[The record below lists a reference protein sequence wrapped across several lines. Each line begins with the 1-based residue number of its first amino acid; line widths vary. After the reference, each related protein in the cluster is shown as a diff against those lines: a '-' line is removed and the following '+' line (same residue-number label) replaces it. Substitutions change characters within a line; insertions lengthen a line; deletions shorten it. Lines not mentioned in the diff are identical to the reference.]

1 MTPTKLN
8 WYGLRKL
15 GFDEEALGLSGN
27 LLSDQVA
34 IEALC
39 IRIEHAEHEGGLGSF
54 GHFKNYVDLLW
65 NNPDSGSMK
74 RCVWNPWANRMFRKM
89 LECNE
94 LSIAG
99 CSCVSGDT
107 RLLDPLTGR
116 EHTIKDLCGQGVR
129 PWVQTLHGPR
139 QADVPYLKGE
149 ETLYR
154 YTLDNGS
161 SFECTAKH
169 ILLTP
174 AGWSFASEVRCGDL
188 IHKYERNHLPTNS
201 DDDHTGQLPDAHR
214 CSEKVE
220 GSTDRCS
227 AYFRLC
233 GEQLQSARDNAQELL
248 PSQGGVQISNL
259 SASVRLGV
267 LSHESGHSH
276 LCLSTDLSTC
286 SVSPRMSLSRK
297 HGLYHSDE
305 GTSSPLAPKFRLLQ
319 PSHLT
324 SILRRSFSKLAR
336 HFGHTQHKGCDA
348 AQREGSE
355 SRRCVRCSE
364 ESSCLP
370 PSGQPQDGCCQA
382 PEKVEQDGHYVFR
395 GREASW
401 ELEVSH
407 AQVVSIENIG
417 VHDFYDLNVPV
428 EHHYF
433 AEGAIHHNSAG
444 KSDPAALY
452 GVVRYSID
460 PTHTLVMMMSTT
472 IQGAKKRVWKTLREY
487 WESVNGLPGK
497 ALWSSNEI
505 RGLNYRGDS
514 YGTSSGIYLLAADQS
529 NEKAALDKIIGIKAP
544 RTGEPEDTYEAL
556 SARPEYADL
565 KKYFDEES
573 LRDLIPRLH
582 NLSQDRIGRLIL
594 IIDEATGVSESILN
608 AVNTNLKPGNV
619 GHFQIICLGNPNLV
633 YDTFGLFSKPR
644 GGWDKV
650 DLLND
655 DEWETATGGTCIRF
669 NAENNPRIVE
679 ENERYSWM
687 LRKVDIQEMERR
699 YGRNSLFYHRMVLG
713 AWCLN
718 GEETGVYSPADIEMS
733 GAKDTEVVWGFIP
746 PTPVSFLDPAFTAGG
761 DLAWATFGL
770 LGIDFEGK
778 KVLQLIDDVPIKTDP
793 SNNTVPVNFQ
803 IVKGWKTECETR
815 GVKPHCAAYDRSG
828 GGIPFGDIVSVMWS
842 PMVTGITFGGNASR
856 RPVPGEKTPAGR
868 PVLACEKFVNKST
881 EVWYGAH
888 PLLRSHQI
896 KGISDDLAKE
906 LCSRQHAKDRGGDA
920 NKICVENKRTYK
932 DREGSSPDQSDSFLG
947 LVDFC
952 RDKHGLEPLEGTKI
966 RAMRDLESA
975 HGGSAW
981 KVFRERAR
989 RLSKPRNFQK
999 EQ

>member
-1 MTPTKLN
+1 MTPTQLN

-39 IRIEHAEHEGGLGSF
+39 LRIEHAEHEGGMGSF

-99 CSCVSGDT
+99 CS
-107 RLLDPLTGR
+107 
-116 EHTIKDLCGQGVR
+116 
-129 PWVQTLHGPR
+129 
-139 QADVPYLKGE
+139 
-149 ETLYR
+149 
-154 YTLDNGS
+154 
-161 SFECTAKH
+161 
-169 ILLTP
+169 
-174 AGWSFASEVRCGDL
+174 
-188 IHKYERNHLPTNS
+188 
-201 DDDHTGQLPDAHR
+201 
-214 CSEKVE
+214 
-220 GSTDRCS
+220 
-227 AYFRLC
+227 
-233 GEQLQSARDNAQELL
+233 
-248 PSQGGVQISNL
+248 
-259 SASVRLGV
+259 
-267 LSHESGHSH
+267 
-276 LCLSTDLSTC
+276 
-286 SVSPRMSLSRK
+286 
-297 HGLYHSDE
+297 
-305 GTSSPLAPKFRLLQ
+305 
-319 PSHLT
+319 
-324 SILRRSFSKLAR
+324 
-336 HFGHTQHKGCDA
+336 
-348 AQREGSE
+348 
-355 SRRCVRCSE
+355 
-364 ESSCLP
+364 
-370 PSGQPQDGCCQA
+370 
-382 PEKVEQDGHYVFR
+382 
-395 GREASW
+395 
-401 ELEVSH
+401 
-407 AQVVSIENIG
+407 
-417 VHDFYDLNVPV
+417 
-428 EHHYF
+428 
-433 AEGAIHHNSAG
+433 SAG

-544 RTGEPEDTYEAL
+544 RTGEPEDPYEAL

-633 YDTFGLFSKPR
+633 YDTFGLFSKPK

-733 GAKDTEVVWGFIP
+733 GAKDQEVIWGYDP
-746 PTPVSFLDPAFTAGG
+746 PVPVSFLDPAFTAGG

-778 KVLQLIDDVPIKTDP
+778 KVLQLTDDVAVKTDP

-920 NKICVENKRTYK
+920 SKICVENKRTYK

-975 HGGSAW
+975 HGGNAW

-999 EQ
+999 EP

>member
-1 MTPTKLN
+1 MTPTSLN

-39 IRIEHAEHEGGLGSF
+39 LRIEHAEHEGGLGPF

-89 LECNE
+89 LECSE

-99 CSCVSGDT
+99 CSSAGKCWKNSTLILMYDGTCKEASKIVAGDQVMGDDGT
-107 RLLDPLTGR
+107 PRNVLEVHYG
-116 EHTIKDLCGQGVR
+116 
-129 PWVQTLHGPR
+129 HGPMYKVTPSDGGMEWYCTEDHVLVFQR
-139 QADVPYLKGE
+139 SNTINGVLEIPAKVAFE
-149 ETLYR
+149 NWNYR
-154 YTLDNGS
+154 NFQGYQQIRS
-161 SFECTAKH
+161 RAAFEKVTGKRWKEQPWGKWKH
-169 ILLTP
+169 PITLTP
-174 AGWSFASEVRCGDL
+174 AGDMDWTGFSVDG
-188 IHKYERNHLPTNS
+188 NH
-201 DDDHTGQLPDAHR
+201 
-214 CSEKVE
+214 
-220 GSTDRCS
+220 
-227 AYFRLC
+227 RL
-233 GEQLQSARDNAQELL
+233 
-248 PSQGGVQISNL
+248 
-259 SASVRLGV
+259 V
-267 LSHESGHSH
+267 LSDF
-276 LCLSTDLSTC
+276 T
-286 SVSPRMSLSRK
+286 
-297 HGLYHSDE
+297 
-305 GTSSPLAPKFRLLQ
+305 
-319 PSHLT
+319 
-324 SILRRSFSKLAR
+324 
-336 HFGHTQHKGCDA
+336 
-348 AQREGSE
+348 
-355 SRRCVRCSE
+355 
-364 ESSCLP
+364 
-370 PSGQPQDGCCQA
+370 
-382 PEKVEQDGHYVFR
+382 
-395 GREASW
+395 
-401 ELEVSH
+401 
-407 AQVVSIENIG
+407 VV
-417 VHDFYDLNVPV
+417 
-428 EHHYF
+428 
-433 AEGAIHHNSAG
+433 HN
-444 KSDPAALY
+444 SDPAALY
-452 GVVRYSID
+452 GVVRYSVD

-733 GAKDTEVVWGFIP
+733 GAKDQEVVWGYDP
-746 PTPVSFLDPAFTAGG
+746 PVPVSFLDPAFTAGG

-778 KVLQLIDDVPIKTDP
+778 KVLQLTDDVAVKTDP

-920 NKICVENKRTYK
+920 SKICVENKRTYK

-975 HGGSAW
+975 HGGNAW
-981 KVFRERAR
+981 KVFREKAR

-999 EQ
+999 EP